1 MNAPLLNRK
10 CSSVF
15 FLTKSHDIM
24 VNENNCSFLSTK
36 SVAQTHFQASFDMV

>member
-1 MNAPLLNRK
+1 MQF
-10 CSSVF
+10 CF

-36 SVAQTHFQASFDMV
+36 RVMQTHFQTSLDMV

>member
-10 CSSVF
+10 CSFV

-36 SVAQTHFQASFDMV
+36 SVAQTHFQASLDMV